1 VVEVS
6 YASVDSAIPA
16 LLQAVTTA
24 LREYPLLNAAVGAN
38 GLTVFS
44 HVDPAVTISAP
55 TSAST
60 QPSPKTGTIAITLV
74 GTPGIVLSQPLPQP
88 PLVASMS
95 VCQPAKAVIVDQETG
110 GMAIRARG
118 TIALTWNAAAA
129 DSAYAIAFL
138 NRVAQLTV

>member
-1 VVEVS
+1 VS
-6 YASVDSAIPA
+6 YVSVDGAIPA
-16 LLQAVTTA
+16 LLQAVTVA
-24 LREYPLLNAAVGAN
+24 LREYPLLNAAVSTT
-38 GLTVFS
+38 GLTVFN

-55 TSAST
+55 ASPTSGT
-60 QPSPKTGTIAITLV
+60 TPKTGTIAITLV

-95 VCQPAKAVIVDQETG
+95 VCQPAKAVIVDQESG

-118 TIALTWNAAAA
+118 TIALTWNAVAA

-138 NRVAQLTV
+138 NRVAQLTA